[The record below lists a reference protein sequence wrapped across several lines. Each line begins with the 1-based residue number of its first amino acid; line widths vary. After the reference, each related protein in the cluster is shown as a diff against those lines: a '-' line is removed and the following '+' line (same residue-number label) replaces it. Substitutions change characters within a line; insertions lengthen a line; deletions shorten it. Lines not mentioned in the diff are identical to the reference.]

1 MSALFARRGVSCV
14 IVHGT
19 ISSHLENGKTPPKRL
34 EKNKMRKLLLALVV
48 LFFAQ
53 HVSSAQTRD
62 PRLQPFSAASFWN
75 TPLGTGAQF
84 QAATDTETAMLMDPK
99 LGNVWIG
106 ANAIGVYSTAPTDP
120 VMRWTY
126 KARSMTGK
134 WLYRT
139 PISNGS
145 FSVKTPSN
153 IKFHTVDGW
162 SVFMTEDA
170 RYEFETWLGAYDA
183 TTNAYTVTYVAMNDL
198 YGDGIPTSVGRSEGI
213 RAFGGSLLGGLIRC
227 HELTASSI
235 PHAVAMEI
243 APTRAKAG
251 RIWYQQRVW
260 PAQATDSGSVTVY
273 SGTIPMGALF
283 GIPQSTDLTKLG
295 LLTKEGMALAQAYK
309 SFGGYVV
316 DTATHTTMIGVVE
329 ADCDATQIG
338 NLSSDKAK
346 ILHAL
351 RMITN
356 NEPNTI
362 GGPGE
367 RVVPPPPD
375 FAPLK

>member
-1 MSALFARRGVSCV
+1 
-14 IVHGT
+14 
-19 ISSHLENGKTPPKRL
+19 
-34 EKNKMRKLLLALVV
+34 MRKLLLALVM
-48 LFFAQ
+48 LFSAH

-62 PRLQPFSAASFWN
+62 PRLQPFSATSFWN

-84 QAATDTETAMLMDPK
+84 QAATDSESAMLLDWK
-99 LGNVWIG
+99 LGNAWIG

-126 KARSMTGK
+126 KGRSMTGR
-134 WLYRT
+134 WLFRT
-139 PISNGS
+139 PIANGS
-145 FSVKTPSN
+145 FSIKTPS
-153 IKFHTVDGW
+153 KLQFHTVDGW

-183 TTNAYTVTYVAMNDL
+183 TTNVYTVTYIAMNDL

-227 HELTASSI
+227 HELASFSI

-243 APTRAKAG
+243 APTQAKAG
-251 RIWYQQRVW
+251 RIWYEQRVW

-283 GIPQSTDLTKLG
+283 GIPQSTDLMKLG
-295 LLTKEGMALAQAYK
+295 LQTKEGMALAQAYK

-316 DTATHTTMIGVVE
+316 DTAPHTTMIGVVE
-329 ADCDATQIG
+329 AGCDATQTA
-338 NLSSDKAK
+338 NLSKDMGK
-346 ILHAL
+346 IRSAL

-356 NEPNTI
+356 NDATTM
-362 GGPGE
+362 GGPGD

-375 FAPLK
+375 LAPLK